1 MKIASIIIVT
11 VLLLVSASSSWAT
24 RTPQHSASGV
34 IQSIDV
40 TTQTFTVAIKDNNQQ
55 LVFVWKDYSRLI
67 QSGRRVCFGV
77 LKPGQTI
84 KISYRRDIGQLV
96 PYWAYLP
103 KDAEA
108 RCECCTNQS

>member
-1 MKIASIIIVT
+1 MKIAAIIVVT
-11 VLLLVSASSSWAT
+11 ALLLVSASNTWAA

-40 TTQTFTVAIKDNNQQ
+40 TTETFTLAPTKGEP

-77 LKPGQTI
+77 LKSGQTI

-96 PYWAYLP
+96 PYWVYLP

-108 RCECCTNQS
+108 HCECCEN